1 MGISAPLKCNI
12 TDQTYFFLNQLDL
25 INNNAHAIFILI
37 IKKGAFLKNHLKYL
51 HFHLS
56 VFLMDLTFL
65 KLLILK
71 NLPEGCEISSKVC
84 P

>member
-37 IKKGAFLKNHLKYL
+37 IKKGAFLKNHLK
-51 HFHLS
+51 
-56 VFLMDLTFL
+56 
-65 KLLILK
+65 
-71 NLPEGCEISSKVC
+71 
-84 P
+84 